1 MTSSEPWKP
10 YEVHLGKVKTDKK
23 DDRYSTLFQRVNEVW
38 SHNNEIKYVYHDN
51 KSDETILH
59 SIEPSLIIL
68 GELTR
73 EKYDSDTL
81 DIPLRRTFV
90 SGDRH
95 NRLNAGKIA
104 EMWCIG
110 PNRAQATMMAT
121 TQRGVRSVLLPISR
135 RYRSDRMYNIK

>member
-59 SIEPSLIIL
+59 SIEPSLIML
-68 GELTR
+68 GELMR
-73 EKYDSDTL
+73 EKCDSDTL
-81 DIPLRRTFV
+81 DIPLRHTFV
-90 SGDRH
+90 SGDHH
-95 NRLNAGKIA
+95 NRLNAGK
-104 EMWCIG
+104 
-110 PNRAQATMMAT
+110 
-121 TQRGVRSVLLPISR
+121 
-135 RYRSDRMYNIK
+135 